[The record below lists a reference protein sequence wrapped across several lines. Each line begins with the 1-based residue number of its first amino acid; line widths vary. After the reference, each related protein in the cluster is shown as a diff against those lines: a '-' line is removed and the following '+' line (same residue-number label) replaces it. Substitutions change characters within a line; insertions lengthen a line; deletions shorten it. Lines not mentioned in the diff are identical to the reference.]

1 MSMSGFVDA
10 LRAGFGVLSTIPVK
24 CSGADVDVL
33 SKHMFAFVFVGAV
46 LGALIGCA
54 GAVAH
59 LFLPE
64 TATPLMPLAVMG
76 AIYFVCGLNH
86 LDGLSD
92 VGDGMTAHGPRE
104 KKVGAMKDTSIGVGG
119 VGYVVLYLIALYAVL
134 FTLVE
139 SVSPLMLAALLMV
152 SEVCA
157 KHAMVGVAAMGTPL
171 HEGLGSVFVGHTR
184 LSAFLISIVLSV
196 LIGAFF
202 VGVVGIIAVLVATL
216 TSAIVVHRASA
227 HFGGVSGDVLGA
239 SNELGRLM
247 ALLCMG
253 VFVAMGGGAWRLL

>member
-10 LRAGFGVLSTIPVK
+10 FRAGFGVLSTIPVR
-24 CSGADVDVL
+24 CSDADVEAL
-33 SKHMFAFVFVGAV
+33 SKRMFVFVPVGVV

-54 GAVAH
+54 GAVAY
-59 LFLPE
+59 LLPE
-64 TATPLMPLAVMG
+64 ATTPLMPLAVMY
-76 AIYFVCGLNH
+76 AIYFLCGLNH

-92 VGDGMTAHGPRE
+92 LGDGMTAHGARE

-119 VGYVVLYLIALYAVL
+119 MGYVVMYLIALYAVL
-134 FTLVE
+134 LTVVENAGPLV
-139 SVSPLMLAALLMV
+139 LAAALTV

-157 KHAMVGVAAMGTPL
+157 KHTMVGVAAMGTPL
-171 HEGLGSVFVGHTR
+171 HEGLGSVFVRHTGYSS
-184 LSAFLISIVLSV
+184 LLTSLVLSV
-196 LIGAFF
+196 LIGALIA
-202 VGVVGIIAVLVATL
+202 GMVGIIAVLAATL

-239 SNELGRLM
+239 SNELGRLA

-253 VFVAMGGGAWRLL
+253 VGAAVGGGAWRLL